1 MLAAVLGSALGYV
14 LPTRPPVLTSTPL
27 QYRVMAPLIMAE
39 SFSDG
44 LGTYDDAPATV
55 QSAALAEKKKD
66 LEACAQEVIAAAG
79 PFGDKVTDYAKSW
92 TKKLLES
99 GSAGAEKDFVLIEE
113 CLLDSDECEAFE
125 AAVKKMQT
133 LAGSDWAGTAC

>member
-1 MLAAVLGSALGYV
+1 M
-14 LPTRPPVLTSTPL
+14 
-27 QYRVMAPLIMAE
+27 
-39 SFSDG
+39 
-44 LGTYDDAPATV
+44 
-55 QSAALAEKKKD
+55 
-66 LEACAQEVIAAAG
+66 
-79 PFGDKVTDYAKSW
+79 TDYAKSW